1 MAQTWAG
8 EGRQDTAG
16 KGMLKVMLQQ
26 RKTKLETPAE
36 KAEQPAEG
44 TENIKHQT
52 LALLLLKS
60 TRVDNKACGGRGRCC
75 RISEKTS
82 KMHATN

>member
-1 MAQTWAG
+1 MAQT
-8 EGRQDTAG
+8 GRQDAAG

-26 RKTKLETPAE
+26 RKRKTKLETPAE

-44 TENIKHQT
+44 TENVKHQT

-60 TRVDNKACGGRGRCC
+60 TRVDNKACGERGRCC

-82 KMHATN
+82 KIHATD